1 MAKKLTRT
9 KLVKKLDTIFSQ
21 YIRLKN
27 SVDEIATCFTC
38 GKQDHWKKLQNGHF
52 QSRRHYSTR
61 WDEINCQVQCSGCNV
76 FKYGEQFM
84 FGQNLDNKFGQGTAR
99 RLHIK
104 AQQTIKLADFELEDM
119 IINYKNF
126 VDRM

>member
-21 YIRLKN
+21 YIRQKN
-27 SVDEIATCFTC
+27 AVDEIATCFTC

-61 WDEINCQVQCSGCNV
+61 WDEMNCQVQCSGCNV
-76 FKYGEQFM
+76 FKFGEQFL
-84 FGQNLDNKFGQGTAR
+84 FGQNLDNKFGQGTSR